1 MGFPMLLRT
10 RSLCWSF
17 IIAAVMLAPAR
28 SEARR
33 YTLSELLAKVA
44 HDYVGVTAAREGEAV
59 SQAQIHE
66 ANRLWAPTGMVT
78 FGITGSPDIKCV
90 GAANPD
96 GSLPSVDSNQARR
109 EQNCINTSSVDLA
122 HSTDAILPVHGV
134 ALNLG
139 VNLVQPLYT
148 FGKIEAAQAAAHAG
162 YDLARGQTDVA
173 RNDARLWAVRAY
185 FGLKWARA
193 AKSTLGDGIKQL
205 DSWVKKIDDQIDK
218 GDTHY
223 SISDVTRLK
232 IALDNAK
239 LVGFDIDRGLDLSVA
254 GLRLLTNDPEADVDD
269 QELGDAE
276 IVDQPLDF
284 YQDAARTHRPEA
296 RMLEAGTRAAKANR
310 KLKLANMLPDI
321 GLTGSFNYGLATGVD
336 TPQNAF
342 MSRPNTLGASLLL
355 GARVPLDIAVKLG
368 QYDEA
373 RAQERQLAAKREQAL
388 GGIGI
393 EIRKAWLDFEEARQR
408 REVLEHA
415 EKVARGW
422 YNATDQA
429 LNTGVAEP
437 RDLSESARNY
447 VELRL
452 RHLQAL
458 MDQNINLAA
467 LRNSAGI
474 LGTEP

>member
-1 MGFPMLLRT
+1 MSFRPRFLCSLFML
-10 RSLCWSF
+10 
-17 IIAAVMLAPAR
+17 AVVLLAPAR

-33 YTLSELLAKVA
+33 YTLTELLAKVA

-59 SQAQIHE
+59 SQAQVSE
-66 ANRLWAPTGMVT
+66 ARRLWAPTGLVT
-78 FGITGSPDIKCV
+78 FGITGSPDIKCI

-96 GSLPSVDSNQARR
+96 GTLPSMDSNQTRR
-109 EQNCINTSSVDLA
+109 EQNCINTSSVDLT
-122 HSTDAILPVHGV
+122 HSTAAILPIHGV
-134 ALNLG
+134 ALNVG
-139 VNLVQPLYT
+139 VNIVQPLYT
-148 FGKIEAAQAAAHAG
+148 FGKIEAATAAARAG
-162 YDLARGQTDVA
+162 LDVA
-173 RNDARLWAVRAY
+173 RAQTDAARNEARLLAVRAY

-193 AKSTLGDGIKQL
+193 SKSTLEDGLKTL
-205 DSWVKKIDDQIDK
+205 SSWVKKIDAEIDK
-218 GDTHY
+218 GKTSY
-223 SISDVTRLK
+223 TISDVTRLK

-239 LVGFDIDRGLDLSVA
+239 LVGFDIDRGLDLSLA
-254 GLRLLTNDPEADVDD
+254 GLRMLTSDPEADVDD
-269 QELGDAE
+269 EELGDAE

-284 YQDAARTHRPEA
+284 YEDAARTHRPEA
-296 RMLEAGTRAAKANR
+296 RMLDAGTHAAQANR
-310 KLKLANMLPDI
+310 KLRLANMLPDI

-342 MSRPNTLGASLLL
+342 MSRPNTTGASLLL

-373 RAQERQLAAKREQAL
+373 RAQERQLAAKRDQAL

-415 EKVARGW
+415 EKIARGW

-458 MDQNINLAA
+458 MDQNIDLAA

-474 LGTEP
+474 LGPER